1 MKLLKGIATGLII
14 LVVLISAVVVG
25 SYVNHRIRLNHEDD
39 LFTMKRIG
47 DPVSVNSHNLNIY
60 SEGSGEQTLVFLS
73 GGGTSSPVL
82 DFRSLY
88 TLLTDDYRIAVV
100 EKAGYGFS
108 EVSGQISRDVE
119 TILSE
124 TRQALQLAGIE
135 GPYILCPHSVSGIEA
150 LYWAQEYPEEVT
162 AIIGLDMAV
171 PTAYE
176 DYNLNMPLMKL
187 ASYGARIGITRLLP
201 GLDESDAIRHGTLT
215 DSEQELYRTI
225 LHRRTATKDMLNEV
239 REIKNNAR
247 KVDTSRV
254 SELPVLLFH
263 SDGTGTGWTETE
275 WRRHQTEF
283 ALESETRTIQAL
295 DCPHYV
301 HNYEYDYIAEVI
313 RNTF

>member
-88 TLLTDDYRIAVV
+88 TLLTDDYQIAVV

-108 EVSGQISRDVE
+108 EVNGEISRDIE

-124 TRQALQLAGIE
+124 TRQALQLAGID
-135 GPYILCPHSVSGIEA
+135 GPYILCPHSMSGIEA

-171 PTAYE
+171 PAAYE
-176 DYNLNMPLMKL
+176 DYNLNMPLVKL

-201 GLDESDAIRHGTLT
+201 GLDESDALRRPEESSYSLSMLTLMI
-215 DSEQELYRTI
+215 S
-225 LHRRTATKDMLNEV
+225 
-239 REIKNNAR
+239 
-247 KVDTSRV
+247 
-254 SELPVLLFH
+254 
-263 SDGTGTGWTETE
+263 
-275 WRRHQTEF
+275 
-283 ALESETRTIQAL
+283 
-295 DCPHYV
+295 
-301 HNYEYDYIAEVI
+301 
-313 RNTF
+313 